1 MKACMEVLMTVF
13 CKGHV
18 VDPMQFLDYRTMLN
32 FTRLAKFDLQSQQDL
47 REVWSRYKQGEFDFN
62 TCAGPIAN
70 LFRILQSINWQW
82 ISPWS
87 LVDSSNKTWLLPLPL
102 SDKPGFAHAIR
113 EALRQ
118 REIARASGPQ
128 RLGVRLQPRADM
140 QGVET
145 GVRFA
150 ETRKLSMYLSDYDKG
165 LLIAIVS
172 GSFSTM
178 ERDFRHKTR
187 GVASPFCPFGACAN
201 QQVLETRRHRWWEC
215 PAWEHLRPP
224 WFRALRPQL
233 DEFPQCFVQCA
244 IGCSGY
250 NGPALDLVQKVF
262 LDILLA
268 VNRHQNS
275 FGSASQEGNGDGPP
289 QVPPPAPVV
298 RRRLRGKQSV
308 AQQPDALPLQHPPEC
323 VTMDADR
330 LSCSRCGRNVQRYHA
345 TSVRQFWES
354 RCYANR
360 GNVHLRAVARSVAVW
375 NKTRAE
381 HQGVVDQLAGEH
393 GHPLIW
399 AGEKYSSIR
408 CTTCEW
414 RCPLFD
420 MIRQKKQYK
429 TLAPICTGNTRQAL
443 AHCDNLK
450 KWVAAYNSRPRTRD
464 QKMNMHT
471 WEHHPFSVF
480 CKSCGIYLHKVP
492 RGDAPHNKDNCGGL
506 PDPWKRV
513 AADHLASGRNEAQ
526 VRNLL
531 DGRCIT

>member
-1 MKACMEVLMTVF
+1 MTVF

-62 TCAGPIAN
+62 SCAGPIAN
-70 LFRILQSINWQW
+70 LFQILQSLNWQW

-87 LVDSSNKTWLLPLPL
+87 LMDSSNKMWLLPLTL

-145 GVRFA
+145 GVKFA

-187 GVASPFCPFGACAN
+187 GVTSPFCPFGACAN

-244 IGCSGY
+244 IGCCGY

-262 LDILLA
+262 LDIQLA

-275 FGSASQEGNGDGPP
+275 LGSASQEGNGDGPP
-289 QVPPPAPVV
+289 QVPPPAPIV
-298 RRRLRGKQSV
+298 RRRLRGKQPV
-308 AQQPDALPLQHPPEC
+308 VQQPDALP
-323 VTMDADR
+323 
-330 LSCSRCGRNVQRYHA
+330 CSILLNALLWMQIAYHA
-345 TSVRQFWES
+345 AGAAAMCNDTMPPRSDNFGKADATPIVGMFIYVRLRVLLLCGTRLALNIKGWWI
-354 RCYANR
+354 NWL
-360 GNVHLRAVARSVAVW
+360 GN
-375 NKTRAE
+375 
-381 HQGVVDQLAGEH
+381 
-393 GHPLIW
+393 
-399 AGEKYSSIR
+399 
-408 CTTCEW
+408 
-414 RCPLFD
+414 
-420 MIRQKKQYK
+420 M
-429 TLAPICTGNTRQAL
+429 
-443 AHCDNLK
+443 
-450 KWVAAYNSRPRTRD
+450 
-464 QKMNMHT
+464 
-471 WEHHPFSVF
+471 
-480 CKSCGIYLHKVP
+480 GIP
-492 RGDAPHNKDNCGGL
+492 
-506 PDPWKRV
+506 
-513 AADHLASGRNEAQ
+513 
-526 VRNLL
+526 
-531 DGRCIT
+531 